1 MPNYR
6 ETREEALTEAVK
18 ELQTRNG
25 ETTAGRNKEISRA
38 TLFLILIGVS
48 VLSLAA
54 AGALVYILLT
64 ML

>member
-18 ELQTRNG
+18 ELQTRSG
-25 ETTAGRNKEISRA
+25 GSPAGRDREISRA
-38 TLFLILIGVS
+38 ALFLILIGVS

-54 AGALVYILLT
+54 AGALVYVLLT